1 MAAMR
6 RLAFAV
12 LLAVPLAALAQG
24 GVSPLGK
31 EGEPGY
37 SAPSNLTRE
46 PAKLSEP
53 GRAFGGE
60 VMAIDKAA
68 GTVTL
73 KHGPIDMLAVR
84 GGTAEYS
91 VKDATKLQGVKV
103 GERVRFNAVLQGR
116 SLLVTDIVPAN

>member
-6 RLAFAV
+6 RLAIAL
-12 LLAVPLAALAQG
+12 LLAVPAAALAQG
-24 GVSPLGK
+24 PQG
-31 EGEPGY
+31 GENQPGY
-37 SAPSNLTRE
+37 SIPGGVKRE

-53 GRAFGGE
+53 GRAFSGE
-60 VMAIDKAA
+60 VMALDAVS

-84 GGTAEYS
+84 GGTAEYP
-91 VKDATKLQGVKV
+91 VKDVSKLQGVKV

-116 SLLVTDIVPAN
+116 SLLVTDIVPTQ